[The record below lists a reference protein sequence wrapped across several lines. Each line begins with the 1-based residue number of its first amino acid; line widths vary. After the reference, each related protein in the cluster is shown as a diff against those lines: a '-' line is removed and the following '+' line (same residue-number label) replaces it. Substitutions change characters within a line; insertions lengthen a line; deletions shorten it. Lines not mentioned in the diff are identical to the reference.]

1 MFSIDLIV
9 SMRIT
14 LIIVMSFLLVTSC
27 SSDSGG
33 DLLNAVK
40 DGDIERAESLISQG
54 VDPNFQ
60 DEIGTT
66 GSITSVQ

>member
-33 DLLNAVK
+33 VLLNAVK

-54 VDPNFQ
+54 VDLNFQ

>member
-1 MFSIDLIV
+1 
-9 SMRIT
+9 
-14 LIIVMSFLLVTSC
+14 MSFLLVTSC